1 MALLLFLPQMVKQL
15 GLTNMQVGWVSML
28 PYVFGSLSMLAWGW
42 FSDRIGE
49 RRWNLFAACM
59 VAAIGLVIAGM
70 TLGTA
75 WAVVGMTIATIG
87 LYGSKGPFWTMPSMF
102 LTGSAAASG
111 IAWINGIGNLGGFF
125 GPTAVGWVKTT
136 TGSFSSGLYLL
147 AGMAVVSAVSTFWL
161 DIKNPVAERGLASVP
176 AE

>member
-1 MALLLFLPQMVKQL
+1 MVAW
-15 GLTNMQVGWVSML
+15 GWVS
-28 PYVFGSLSMLAWGW
+28 
-42 FSDRIGE
+42 DRMNE
-49 RRWNLFAACM
+49 RRWNLFVACM

-70 TLGTA
+70 TIGSV

-87 LYGSKGPFWTMPSMF
+87 LYGTKGPFWTLPSMI

-125 GPTAVGWVKTT
+125 GPTAVGWVKTL
-136 TGSFSSGLYLL
+136 TGSFASGLYLL
-147 AGMAVVSAVSTFWL
+147 AALAVVSAISTFWL
-161 DIKNPVAERGLASVP
+161 DMRSVVAHPDLAGVP

>member
-1 MALLLFLPQMVKQL
+1 MHVGQPELLHHLRQEQQETKACGDDAEIVQGKDEHFGFEELGTSNKKYPQKKA
-15 GLTNMQVGWVSML
+15 
-28 PYVFGSLSMLAWGW
+28 P
-42 FSDRIGE
+42 
-49 RRWNLFAACM
+49 AA
-59 VAAIGLVIAGM
+59 GLVIAGM

-125 GPTAVGWVKTT
+125 GPTAVGWIKTM

-161 DIKNPVAERGLASVP
+161 DIKNPVAERELAGVP